1 MNFQNLNRLNA
12 FANMISGNFL
22 PMTNINEK
30 SSIVSKIYFVIVWII
45 QLIYLAAC
53 TLGLFNVPWERSLKD
68 GTVNMVLLF
77 EVIIL
82 NIYLHS
88 RRNLLRELI
97 GKLNH
102 VLINE
107 DEMFRDVTISTI
119 KTLEKPL
126 RIYILVNV
134 TSIMVWISSPL
145 IKLFQKNEFY
155 YEDFTMP
162 VVLSEQ
168 PFSTGVFICG
178 VFLQLFGGEYLLFRK
193 ISLDL
198 YTMHLNLL
206 ITAQYKYLRIKF
218 ATVLKEKG
226 ETFGKDTWQNIP
238 YDDDTTIRQEMKL
251 LTRHFETVIEM
262 TGMLKKLLSPNIG
275 VLYLNYVF
283 RFCFLS
289 FMFAT
294 TSLLEKLTYTIIVS
308 YTTGALI
315 QFYILCYCIQDLFE
329 ASSSI
334 ADDVVYEK
342 WYSYDVRFQRVILM
356 ISLANELKCK
366 ISNFQNIDLTLPSFM
381 SILNQ
386 AYSVCLLFLKAGQ
399 D

>member
-12 FANMISGNFL
+12 LANMVSGNFL
-22 PMTNINEK
+22 PMTNINER
-30 SSIVSKIYFVIVWII
+30 SSMVSKIYFVIVWII

-53 TLGLFNVPWERSLKD
+53 ILGLFNVSWERTLKD

-82 NIYLHS
+82 NIYLH
-88 RRNLLRELI
+88 RRKKLLRELI

-102 VLINE
+102 ILINE
-107 DEMFRDVTISTI
+107 DEIFRNVTISTT

-126 RIYILVNV
+126 KMYIFVNV
-134 TSIMVWISSPL
+134 TSVMVWISSPF
-145 IKLFQKNEFY
+145 IKVFQKNEFY

-162 VVLSEQ
+162 AVLSKQ

-178 VFLQLFGGEYLLFRK
+178 VFLQLFGSEYLLFRK

-206 ITAQYKYLRIKF
+206 ITTQYKYLRIKF
-218 ATVLKEKG
+218 ATIFKEKG
-226 ETFGKDTWQNIP
+226 EIAKDTWQNIP
-238 YDDDTTIRQEMKL
+238 HDNNKTIGQEMKL

-294 TSLLEKLTYTIIVS
+294 TSLSEKLTYTIIVS

-381 SILNQ
+381 TILNQ
-386 AYSVCLLFLKAGQ
+386 AYSVCLLFLKSRQ